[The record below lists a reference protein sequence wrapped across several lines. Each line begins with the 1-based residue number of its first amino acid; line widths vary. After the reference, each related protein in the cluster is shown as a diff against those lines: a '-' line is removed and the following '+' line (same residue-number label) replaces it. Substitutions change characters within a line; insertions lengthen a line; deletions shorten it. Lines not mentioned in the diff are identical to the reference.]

1 MGDYISMQLVNSTLD
16 LIGKTPLFK
25 VTRLDTGPCELFL
38 KLENQNPGGSIKDRV
53 ALSMI
58 NAAEKAGKIK
68 PGATLVEAT
77 AGNTGLGLALVAAQK
92 GYRLVL
98 VIPDKMS
105 QEKILHLRAMG
116 AQIVTTRSDV
126 EKGHPDYYQDVAARI
141 ARETPGAYYIDQFN
155 NPANPDAHE
164 HGTAPEVWEQM
175 SHKVDAVVCG
185 VGSGG
190 TLTGLSRF
198 FARTSPSTELVLA
211 DPKGSIL
218 ADIVDKKP
226 PPKPGSWLVEG
237 VGEDFIP
244 SITDLSRVHTAFTI
258 TDAESFATA
267 RELLSKEGVL
277 AGSST
282 GTLLAA
288 ALKYCRAQK
297 SPKRVVTFAVDS
309 GNKYLSKMFNDYW
322 MADQGFLKAK
332 EQGDLRDLVSRRF
345 SESAVSTVKPDD
357 RLLTAFSRM
366 RVNEFSQLPVMEDG
380 KVIGLIDESDIL
392 MAVRQNQQ
400 NFREPVR
407 NFMARNLLTLQPST
421 TIEELQR
428 ILDSG
433 LVGMLYVDGEF
444 YGLITRTDLLN
455 YLRRKLA

>member
-1 MGDYISMQLVNSTLD
+1 MMTSVLE
-16 LIGKTPLFK
+16 LIGNTPILKLTHF
-25 VTRLDTGPCELFL
+25 DTGPCELFI

-58 NAAEKAGKIK
+58 NAAEKEGRIK

-116 AQIVTTRSDV
+116 AEIVITRSDV
-126 EKGHPDYYQDVAARI
+126 EKGHPDYYQDLAARI
-141 ARETPGAYYIDQFN
+141 ARETPGAFYIDQFN
-155 NPANPDAHE
+155 NAANPDAHE
-164 HGTAPEVWEQM
+164 HGTAPEIWEQM
-175 SHKVDAVVCG
+175 SHKVDAVICG

-190 TLTGLSRF
+190 TLTGLSRYF
-198 FARTSPSTELVLA
+198 ERVSPSTELVLA

-226 PPKPGSWLVEG
+226 PPKPGSWMVEG

-244 SITDLSRVHTAFTI
+244 SITDLSRVRKAYTI
-258 TDAESFATA
+258 TDQESFLTA
-267 RELLSKEGVL
+267 RELLKKEGVL
-277 AGSST
+277 GGSST

-288 ALKYCRAQK
+288 ALKFCRESK
-297 SPKRVVTFAVDS
+297 TPKRVVTFAVDS
-309 GNKYLSKMFNDYW
+309 GNKYLSKMFNDFW
-322 MADQGFLKAK
+322 LADQGFIKK
-332 EQGDLRDLVSRRF
+332 SEHGDLRDLVSRSFKER
-345 SESAVSTVKPDD
+345 AVTVVKPDD
-357 RLLTAFSRM
+357 KLLTAFSRM
-366 RVNEFSQLPVMEDG
+366 RVGEYSQLPVMEDG
-380 KVIGLIDESDIL
+380 KVVGLIDESDVL
-392 MAVRQNQQ
+392 MAVRQSSD
-400 NFREPVR
+400 NFRQPVR
-407 NFMARNLLTLQPST
+407 SFMAKNLLTLEPST
-421 TIEELQR
+421 SIEELQR

-433 LVGMLYVDGEF
+433 LVGMLYVKGEF

>member
-1 MGDYISMQLVNSTLD
+1 MTSILD
-16 LIGKTPLFK
+16 LIGKTPVLKLTHF
-25 VTRLDTGPCELFL
+25 DTGPCELFL

-58 NAAEKAGKIK
+58 NAAEKEGRIR

-116 AQIVTTRSDV
+116 AEIVITRSDV
-126 EKGHPDYYQDVAARI
+126 EKGHPDYYQDLAARI
-141 ARETPGAYYIDQFN
+141 ARETPGAFYIDQFN
-155 NPANPDAHE
+155 NAANPDAHE
-164 HGTAPEVWEQM
+164 HGTAPEIWDQM
-175 SHKVDAVVCG
+175 SKKVDAVIVG

-190 TLTGLSRF
+190 TLTGLSRYF
-198 FARTSPSTELVLA
+198 ERVSPSTELVLA

-218 ADIVDKKP
+218 ADIIDKKP
-226 PPKPGSWLVEG
+226 PPKPGSWMVEG

-244 SITDLSRVHTAFTI
+244 SITDLSRVRKAYTI
-258 TDAESFATA
+258 TDQESFLTA
-267 RELLSKEGVL
+267 RELLKKEGVL
-277 AGSST
+277 GGSST

-288 ALKYCRAQK
+288 ALKFCRESK
-297 SPKRVVTFAVDS
+297 TPKRVVTFAVDS
-309 GNKYLSKMFNDYW
+309 GNKYLSKMFNDFW
-322 MADQGFLKAK
+322 LADQGFIKNS
-332 EQGDLRDLVSRRF
+332 EHGDLRDLVSRSFKER
-345 SESAVSTVKPDD
+345 AVTTVTPND

-366 RVNEFSQLPVMEDG
+366 RVGEYSQLPVMEDG
-380 KVIGLIDESDIL
+380 KIVGLIDESDVL
-392 MAVRQNQQ
+392 MAVRQSSD
-400 NFREPVR
+400 NFRQPVR
-407 NFMARNLLTLQPST
+407 SFMAKNLLTLEPST
-421 TIEELQR
+421 SIEELQR

-433 LVGMLYVDGEF
+433 LVGMLYVKGEF

>member
-1 MGDYISMQLVNSTLD
+1 MSTNPTSVLD
-16 LIGKTPLFK
+16 TIGNTPLLK

-58 NAAEKAGKIK
+58 NAAEKSGRIK
-68 PGATLVEAT
+68 PGTTLVEAT

-116 AQIVTTRSDV
+116 AEIVLTRSDV
-126 EKGHPDYYQDVAARI
+126 EKGHPDYYQDLAARI

-155 NPANPDAHE
+155 NAANPDAHE
-164 HGTAPEVWEQM
+164 HGTAPEIWEQM
-175 SHKVDAVVCG
+175 QHRVDAVVAG

-190 TLTGLSRF
+190 TLTGLSRYF
-198 FARTSPSTELVLA
+198 ERVSPSTELVLA

-218 ADIVDKKP
+218 ADIVGGRP
-226 PPKPGSWLVEG
+226 APKPGSWMVEG

-244 SITDLSRVHTAFTI
+244 SITDLSRVKAAYTI
-258 TDAESFATA
+258 SDQESFLAA
-267 RELLSKEGVL
+267 RELLKQEGVL
-277 AGSST
+277 GGSST

-288 ALKYCRAQK
+288 ALRYCRESRTA
-297 SPKRVVTFAVDS
+297 KRVVTFAVDS

-322 MADQGFLKAK
+322 MADHGFLKRS
-332 EQGDLRDLVSRRF
+332 EHGDLRDLVSRPF
-345 SESAVSTVKPDD
+345 SERGVLTVKSDD

-366 RVNEFSQLPVMEDG
+366 RVNEFSQLPVLEEG
-380 KVIGLIDESDIL
+380 KIIGLIDESDIL
-392 MAVRQNQQ
+392 MAVRQSSE

-407 NFMARNLLTLQPST
+407 KFMARNLLTLQPATS
-421 TIEELQR
+421 IEELQR

-433 LVGMLYVDGEF
+433 LVGMLYVSGEF

-455 YLRRKLA
+455 YLRRKLT